1 MGKTMRSSAGRA
13 AGLVPTESSA
23 SVCGSQGEEGLRQET
38 EAGGSKWGHPQLF
51 LSKAGTTILLD
62 SG

>member
-1 MGKTMRSSAGRA
+1 MGKTMRSSAGQA

-23 SVCGSQGEEGLRQET
+23 SAGGSQGEEGLQQEA

-51 LSKAGTTILLD
+51 LFKAGTTAPAGL
-62 SG
+62 G